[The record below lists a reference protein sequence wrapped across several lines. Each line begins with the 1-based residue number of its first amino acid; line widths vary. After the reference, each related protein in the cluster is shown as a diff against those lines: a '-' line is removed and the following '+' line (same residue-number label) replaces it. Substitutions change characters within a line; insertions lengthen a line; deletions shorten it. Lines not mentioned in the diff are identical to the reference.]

1 MSKLS
6 VKPKYD
12 AVDVLHIYED
22 RSRMVVNDVPV
33 EDALRD
39 LGENFYIDKRE
50 KEFDLVPAMG
60 GSRKYRSQ
68 DFEIEGKLLSEDEA
82 FWREAERMKYGK
94 YDPTDKEKALKVHLR
109 KLANEILALDK
120 WLTTEEG

>member
-6 VKPKYD
+6 IKPKYD

-22 RSRMVVNDVPV
+22 RSRMVVNGVPV
-33 EDALRD
+33 ENALRD

-60 GSRKYRSQ
+60 GDIKYRSK
-68 DFEIEGKLLSEDEA
+68 DFEIEGHLLDEDEA

-94 YDPTDKEKALKVHLR
+94 YDPTDKGKALKAHLN
-109 KLANEILALDK
+109 KIANEIRDLDK
-120 WLTTEEG
+120 WLTTEAG

>member
-12 AVDVLHIYED
+12 TVDVLDIYED

-33 EDALRD
+33 ENALRD

-94 YDPTDKEKALKVHLR
+94 YDPTDKEKALKAHLR
-109 KLANEILALDK
+109 KLANEILALDE